1 MGFLTIISLQTEA
14 TVGVTWKRCV
24 GGFGASKVS
33 GRRRR
38 RRRLNRQFVRVTS
51 HHFVAVS
58 IVPGQQ
64 SCNEHVAQ
72 RSGAFW

>member
-1 MGFLTIISLQTEA
+1 MGVLTIISLQAEA
-14 TVGVTWKRCV
+14 TVGVTWKMCV

-33 GRRRR
+33 GRRR
-38 RRRLNRQFVRVTS
+38 LNCQFVRVTS
-51 HHFVAVS
+51 HHLVAVS

-64 SCNEHVAQ
+64 SCNQHVAQ